1 MKKLSIIIVLVVG
14 ALAALPI
21 IGNQFVST
29 TMDDRI
35 SELKAHGI
43 GVKNSSEN
51 SSYLTS
57 SKHYE
62 FILNDGAKFIDFLNQ
77 YATSQIPPYVDSVID
92 GVVVGVD
99 VEYSNIPFFSTAS
112 VDIYPMNFSEKM
124 MNSLKR
130 KDIKFYDQ
138 LNTFLGSKGMT
149 YHINYHLSSEQF
161 DGYIKDIDQTF
172 NLKDGTVLS
181 IALNDT
187 KFDGE
192 GRLIAPQSSNLT
204 LGNLKLNM
212 TDKRNKFV
220 FAVEDFQGSSKFA
233 SKATYNTDISA
244 KNFKFVVDEKYDD
257 IYFDMNDVKGK
268 FSSDDQGDKTKVF
281 GDTYFKDMTIKGSDI
296 DLVMKEF
303 KYELSL
309 TQLDKELFAK
319 LQTLVSQNRANM
331 SYKTQ
336 QQIEKTVIGLLSKG
350 LEFNIKNISVDSV
363 IYNKNIDYKSLTF
376 NALVNLK
383 EDPDFAN
390 KIKRMPMEA
399 LKNVDM
405 SSELVLSKELYNE
418 MSKNG
423 ADLSAYA
430 LIDGDKVTFK
440 SQFKNGEFSV
450 NGKPIR

>member
-35 SELKAHGI
+35 SELKTHGI

-77 YATSQIPPYVDSVID
+77 YATNQIPPYVDSVID

-161 DGYIKDIDQTF
+161 DGYIKDI
-172 NLKDGTVLS
+172 
-181 IALNDT
+181 
-187 KFDGE
+187 
-192 GRLIAPQSSNLT
+192 
-204 LGNLKLNM
+204 
-212 TDKRNKFV
+212 
-220 FAVEDFQGSSKFA
+220 
-233 SKATYNTDISA
+233 
-244 KNFKFVVDEKYDD
+244 
-257 IYFDMNDVKGK
+257 
-268 FSSDDQGDKTKVF
+268 
-281 GDTYFKDMTIKGSDI
+281 
-296 DLVMKEF
+296 
-303 KYELSL
+303 
-309 TQLDKELFAK
+309 
-319 LQTLVSQNRANM
+319 
-331 SYKTQ
+331 
-336 QQIEKTVIGLLSKG
+336 
-350 LEFNIKNISVDSV
+350 
-363 IYNKNIDYKSLTF
+363 
-376 NALVNLK
+376 
-383 EDPDFAN
+383 
-390 KIKRMPMEA
+390 
-399 LKNVDM
+399 
-405 SSELVLSKELYNE
+405 
-418 MSKNG
+418 
-423 ADLSAYA
+423 
-430 LIDGDKVTFK
+430 
-440 SQFKNGEFSV
+440 
-450 NGKPIR
+450 